1 MRQRPASTWRGAGGR
16 WLVWAFRVV
25 VWAVLLIVGYRGVTA
40 IVFNETPGGS
50 QPSPAPSTGN
60 GFPAAAAGAYAM
72 AFGQVY
78 LNANAASAA
87 QRASELAQFLPPGT
101 DPQLGWNGQGSL
113 ALQSEQI
120 AGVRSHDAH
129 HGVVTLLAR
138 VNGRLLEVGVPIY
151 ATGGQMVIS
160 GEPAMMPPPARAVL
174 PTTQPVVTD
183 TAATAALTGQLADF
197 FTAYAAGN
205 TDTLARFTVPGAGI
219 SGLGGNVTFGSL
231 SGVTVPPG
239 GDTRRI
245 VATVIWRL
253 PIQPAGSH
261 RAAAA
266 TPSAGFEMSYALTVS
281 KSSGTWYVK
290 SIGPASHPAGT
301 P

>member
-1 MRQRPASTWRGAGGR
+1 
-16 WLVWAFRVV
+16 VWVFRVV
-25 VWAVLLIVGYRGVTA
+25 VWAVLLIIGYRGVTA
-40 IVFNETPGGS
+40 IVLNETPGR
-50 QPSPAPSTGN
+50 SPAAPAASKGT

-72 AFGQVY
+72 AFAQVY
-78 LNANAASAA
+78 LNANPASAA
-87 QRASELAQFLPPGT
+87 QRASELSQFLPPGT
-101 DPQLGWNGQGSL
+101 DPQLGWNGQGTL
-113 ALQSEQI
+113 ALQSEQL

-129 HGVVTLLAR
+129 HGVVTLLVR
-138 VNGRLLEVGVPIY
+138 LNGRLLGLGVPVY
-151 ATGGQMVIS
+151 AKGGQMVIS
-160 GEPAMMPPPARAVL
+160 GEPSMLPAPARAVL
-174 PTTQPVVTD
+174 PATQPVVTD

-197 FTAYAAGN
+197 FTAYAAGRA
-205 TDTLARFTVPGAGI
+205 DTLSRFTVPGARI

-253 PIQPAGSH
+253 PMPPAGSH
-261 RAAAA
+261 KAAAVTSPA
-266 TPSAGFEMSYALTVS
+266 EFEMSYALTVT